1 MTSLTA
7 TIIGGGIL
15 GLWQAFEL
23 ARRGHRVRLI
33 EAMAEAETG
42 GASRFAGAMLAP
54 WCESEAAEPIVK
66 ALGVEGLKLWQ
77 AAYPD
82 VIARGS
88 LVVAPPRDVRELDRF
103 ARMTEHHR
111 PVDGAAIAEL
121 EPDLAGRFARGLF
134 FPQEAHVVPRQA
146 LGFLVGELRRL
157 GADLAFGTAVPEP
170 VWMAASAGGVV
181 IDCRGMAARGNIK
194 ELRGVR
200 GEMAVLRSA
209 EVHLS
214 RPVRLLHPR
223 FPLYVVPWGE
233 ARFMVGATMIE
244 REDLGPVTARS
255 ALDLL
260 GAAYAVHPAFAEA
273 EILELSAGVRPAFP
287 DNVPRIIAE
296 GRRIMVNGA
305 HRHGYLA
312 APALARI
319 VADHLETGAEHPCL
333 VRRA

>member
-1 MTSLTA
+1 MSSLEV

-15 GLWQAFEL
+15 GLWQGFEL
-23 ARRGHRVRLI
+23 ARRGHRVRLV
-33 EAMAEAETG
+33 ESMPEAETG

-54 WCESEAAEPIVK
+54 WCESEAAEPAVK
-66 ALGVEGLKLWQ
+66 ALGLEGLALWR

-82 VIARGS
+82 VVAKGS

-103 ARMTEHHR
+103 ARLTEQHR
-111 PVDGAAIAEL
+111 AVDGAAIAEL

-134 FPQEAHVVPRQA
+134 FPEEAHVVPRLA
-146 LGFLVGELRRL
+146 LAFLVGELRRR
-157 GADLAFGTAVPEP
+157 GADLAFATAAPEP
-170 VWMAASAGGVV
+170 VWMAAPAGGVV
-181 IDCRGMAARGNIK
+181 IDCRGMAARGDIG

-200 GEMAVLRSA
+200 GEMAVLRSS
-209 EVHLS
+209 EVRLT

-273 EILELSAGVRPAFP
+273 EILELSAGVRPAFS
-287 DNVPRIIAE
+287 DNVPRIIVE

-305 HRHGYLA
+305 YRHGYLA

-319 VADHLETGAEHPCL
+319 VADHLETGAGHPCL
-333 VRRA
+333 IRRG